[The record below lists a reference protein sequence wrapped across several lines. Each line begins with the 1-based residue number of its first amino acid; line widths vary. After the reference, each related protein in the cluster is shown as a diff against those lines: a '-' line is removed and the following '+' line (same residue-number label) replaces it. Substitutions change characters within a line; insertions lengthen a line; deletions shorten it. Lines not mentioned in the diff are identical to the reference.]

1 MRRST
6 TILLALLVL
15 APLAAAAESPELYV
29 TPATEDAVAIQ
40 GLFNLTLVLAL
51 VVFVVVEALL
61 FYIIWR
67 FRHNKTA
74 PRDELHR
81 GHTGAEIAWTIVPAV
96 ILLGL
101 GTVSAVTLFEID
113 EVPDQADINVRVI
126 ASQFSWTFD
135 YLDDNATRDGINE
148 LRVEEGKTVRM
159 EIVSRDVE
167 HQLFI
172 PAFAMKISAIP
183 GRTNLEYFV
192 APAPGSYHLECTMY
206 CGFGHHDMGSSN
218 EATKVTVFAAGS
230 QAQPYGRPPPAP
242 TPTTPTQQAS

>member
-1 MRRST
+1 MRR
-6 TILLALLVL
+6 TIAVVLALVTL
-15 APLAAAAESPELYV
+15 APLAAAAEELELYPA
-29 TPATEDAVAIQ
+29 PATEEAVAVQ
-40 GLFNLTLVLAL
+40 GLFNLTLGLAM
-51 VVFVVVEALL
+51 VVFVVVEVLL

-67 FRHNKTA
+67 FRHNKTV

-101 GTVSAVTLFEID
+101 GSVSAVTLFEID
-113 EVPDQADINVRVI
+113 EVPDAADVNVRVI
-126 ASQFSWTFD
+126 ASQFVWTFD
-135 YLDDNATRDGINE
+135 YLDDDRTRDGINE

-183 GRTNLEYFV
+183 GRTNLEYFT

-206 CGFGHHDMGSSN
+206 CGYGHHEMGSAS

-230 QAQPYGRPPPAP
+230 QAQPYGRVPAAPAGGNQTAPP
-242 TPTTPTQQAS
+242 